1 MLAFATLLKQKKV
14 LGIWWNN
21 MKEKYFLQILL
32 WYIKGHKKTIIMDS
46 IFVVIFAVVFSLYSL
61 ELEPVLYALFLSAI
75 AAVIFIVYDFIKCYK
90 KHNKLCVFEK
100 QINIGLGKTPTAD
113 NFIEADY
120 QSILQTLYEQTTEMI
135 SKTDIKQTE
144 MIDYYTLWAH
154 QIKTPIAAM
163 RLILQSE
170 YTEQNKE
177 LLEQTFKIE
186 QYVEMVL
193 SYLKIDS
200 ASSDL
205 VLKNYNLLQI
215 VKQVIRK
222 YGHVFVRKNIALD
235 LKEMDCTVL
244 TDEKWL
250 VFVIEQILWNAL
262 KYTSSGKISIYM
274 EEISQKVL
282 VIEDTGVGIAEED
295 LPRIFEKG
303 FTGYNGRMDK
313 KATGIGLYLCKKIL
327 DKLSHTITITSKV
340 NVGTTVKINLSSVKT
355 IIE

>member
-1 MLAFATLLKQKKV
+1 
-14 LGIWWNN
+14 
-21 MKEKYFLQILL
+21 MKEKSFLQILL
-32 WYIKGHKKTIIMDS
+32 CYIRGHKKTIIMGS
-46 IFVVIFAVVFSLYSL
+46 IFIGIFAMVFSLYSL
-61 ELEPVLYALFLSAI
+61 ELEPVLYASFLSAI
-75 AAVIFIVYDFIKCYK
+75 ISFIFIAYDFIKYYK
-90 KHNKLCVFEK
+90 KHNDLCILEK
-100 QINIGLGKTPTAD
+100 KISIGLDKLPVA
-113 NFIEADY
+113 NNLIEADY
-120 QSILQTLYEQTTEMI
+120 QNILQTLYEQSTDLI
-135 SKTDIKQTE
+135 SNIDIKQTE
-144 MIDYYTLWAH
+144 MVDYYTLWAH

-177 LLEQTFKIE
+177 LLEQVFKIE

-193 SYLKIDS
+193 GYLKIDNN
-200 ASSDL
+200 SSDL
-205 VLKNYNLLQI
+205 VLKKYNLLEI
-215 VKQVIRK
+215 IKQVIRK
-222 YGHVFVRKNIALD
+222 YAHVFIRKNIALD
-235 LKEMDCTVL
+235 LKEMDCVVL

-274 EEISQKVL
+274 DDISQKVL

-295 LPRIFEKG
+295 LPRIFERG

-327 DKLSHTITITSKV
+327 DKLSHTISITSKV
-340 NVGTTVKINLSSVKT
+340 NAGTKVKIDLSSIKT

>member
-1 MLAFATLLKQKKV
+1 MKK
-14 LGIWWNN
+14 
-21 MKEKYFLQILL
+21 KSFLQIVL
-32 WYIKGHKKTIIMDS
+32 WYIRGHKKTIIMGS
-46 IFVVIFAVVFSLYSL
+46 IFIAIFAGVFSLYSL
-61 ELEPVLYALFLSAI
+61 QLEPVLYASFLSAI
-75 AAVIFIVYDFIKCYK
+75 IAFIFITYDFIKCYK
-90 KHNKLCVFEK
+90 KHNELCILEK
-100 QINIGLGKTPTAD
+100 KINIGLDKLPAA
-113 NFIEADY
+113 NRLIEADY
-120 QSILQTLYEQTTEMI
+120 QNILQTLYNQSTEMI
-135 SKTDIKQTE
+135 SKMDIKQTE

-163 RLILQSE
+163 RLMLQSE
-170 YTEQNKE
+170 YTEQNRE
-177 LLEQTFKIE
+177 LLEQVFKIE

-193 SYLKIDS
+193 GYLKIDNN
-200 ASSDL
+200 SSDL
-205 VLKNYNLLQI
+205 VLKNYDLLQI
-215 VKQVIRK
+215 IKQVIRK
-222 YGHVFVRKNIALD
+222 YAHVFIRKNIALD

-274 EEISQKVL
+274 ENASQKVL
-282 VIEDTGVGIAEED
+282 VIEDTGTGIAEED
-295 LPRIFEKG
+295 LPRVFERG

-340 NVGTTVKINLSSVKT
+340 NVGTKVKINLFSVKT

>member
-1 MLAFATLLKQKKV
+1 
-14 LGIWWNN
+14 
-21 MKEKYFLQILL
+21 MKEKSFLQILL
-32 WYIKGHKKTIIMDS
+32 WYIRGHKKTIIMGS
-46 IFVVIFAVVFSLYSL
+46 IFIAIFAGVFSLYSL
-61 ELEPVLYALFLSAI
+61 QLEPVLYASFLSATTAI
-75 AAVIFIVYDFIKCYK
+75 IFVIYDFIKCYK
-90 KHNKLCVFEK
+90 KHKELCILEK
-100 QINIGLGKTPTAD
+100 KINIGLDKLPAA
-113 NFIEADY
+113 NNLVEADY
-120 QSILQTLYEQTTEMI
+120 QNILQTLYNQSTELI
-135 SKTDIKQTE
+135 SKMDIKQTE

-177 LLEQTFKIE
+177 LLEQVFKIE

-193 SYLKIDS
+193 GYLKIDNN
-200 ASSDL
+200 SSDL
-205 VLKNYNLLQI
+205 VLKSYNLLQI
-215 VKQVIRK
+215 IKQVIRK
-222 YGHVFVRKNIALD
+222 YAHVFIRKNIVLD

-274 EEISQKVL
+274 EDTSQKVL
-282 VIEDTGVGIAEED
+282 VIEDTGAGIAEED
-295 LPRIFEKG
+295 LPRVFERG

-340 NVGTTVKINLSSVKT
+340 NVGTKVKINLSSVKT

>member
-1 MLAFATLLKQKKV
+1 MLAFATLLRQKKA
-14 LGIWWNN
+14 LGMWWNN
-21 MKEKYFLQILL
+21 MKEKSFLQILL
-32 WYIKGHKKTIIMDS
+32 WYIRGHKKTIIMSS
-46 IFVVIFAVVFSLYSL
+46 IFIAIFAGVFSLYSL
-61 ELEPVLYALFLSAI
+61 ELEPVLYASFLSAI
-75 AAVIFIVYDFIKCYK
+75 TAFIFITYDFIKCYK
-90 KHNKLCVFEK
+90 KHNELCILEK
-100 QINIGLGKTPTAD
+100 KINIGLDKLPAV
-113 NFIEADY
+113 NNLIEADY
-120 QSILQTLYEQTTEMI
+120 QNILQTLYNQSTELI
-135 SKTDIKQTE
+135 SKMDIKQTE

-177 LLEQTFKIE
+177 LLEQAFKIE

-193 SYLKIDS
+193 GYLKIDNN
-200 ASSDL
+200 SSDL
-205 VLKNYNLLQI
+205 VLKSYNLLQI
-215 VKQVIRK
+215 IKQVIRK
-222 YGHVFVRKNIALD
+222 YAHVFIRKNVALD

-274 EEISQKVL
+274 EDASQKVL
-282 VIEDTGVGIAEED
+282 VIEDTGSGIAEED
-295 LPRIFEKG
+295 LPRVFERG

-340 NVGTTVKINLSSVKT
+340 NVGTKVKINLSSVKT
-355 IIE
+355 IVE

>member
-1 MLAFATLLKQKKV
+1 
-14 LGIWWNN
+14 
-21 MKEKYFLQILL
+21 MKEKSFLQLLL
-32 WYIKGHKKTIIMDS
+32 WYAKGHKKAIIMYG
-46 IFVVIFAVVFSLYSL
+46 IFVGIFAVVFSLYSL
-61 ELEPVLYALFLSAI
+61 QLEPVLYAFFLSSI
-75 AAVIFIVYDFIKCYK
+75 AAFLFIIYDFIKCYK
-90 KHNKLCVFEK
+90 KHNELCIIEK
-100 QINIGLGKTPTAD
+100 KINIGLDKLPAA
-113 NFIEADY
+113 NNLIEADY
-120 QSILQTLYEQTTEMI
+120 QNILQALYKQSTELI
-135 SKTDIKQTE
+135 SKTDIKQSE

-163 RLILQSE
+163 RLILQSK

-186 QYVEMVL
+186 QYVEMVMG
-193 SYLKIDS
+193 YLKIDS

-205 VLKNYNLLQI
+205 VLKNYSLLQI
-215 VKQVIRK
+215 IKQVIRK
-222 YGHVFVRKNIALD
+222 YAYVFVRKNIALD

-274 EEISQKVL
+274 EEASRKVL

-295 LPRIFEKG
+295 LPRVFEKG
-303 FTGYNGRMDK
+303 FTGYNGRADK

-327 DKLSHTITITSKV
+327 DKLSHTITITSEV
-340 NVGTTVKINLSSVKT
+340 GVGTTVKINLSSVKT

>member
-1 MLAFATLLKQKKV
+1 ME
-14 LGIWWNN
+14 
-21 MKEKYFLQILL
+21 EKSFLQILL
-32 WYIKGHKKTIIMDS
+32 WYIRGHKKTIIMAS
-46 IFVVIFAVVFSLYSL
+46 IFIAIFAGVFSLYSL
-61 ELEPVLYALFLSAI
+61 ELEPVLYASFLSAI
-75 AAVIFIVYDFIKCYK
+75 TAIIFVTYDFIKCYK
-90 KHNKLCVFEK
+90 KHNELCILEK
-100 QINIGLGKTPTAD
+100 KINIGLDELPTA
-113 NFIEADY
+113 NNLIEADY
-120 QSILQTLYEQTTEMI
+120 QNILQALYNQSTDLI
-135 SKTDIKQTE
+135 SKMDIKQTE

-170 YTEQNKE
+170 YTEQSKE
-177 LLEQTFKIE
+177 LLEQVFKVE

-193 SYLKIDS
+193 GYLKIDNN
-200 ASSDL
+200 SSDL
-205 VLKNYNLLQI
+205 VLKEYNLLKI
-215 VKQVIRK
+215 IKQVIRK
-222 YGHVFVRKNIALD
+222 YAHVFIRKNIALD

-274 EEISQKVL
+274 EDTSQKVI
-282 VIEDTGVGIAEED
+282 VIEDTGAGIAEED
-295 LPRIFEKG
+295 LPRVFERG

-327 DKLSHTITITSKV
+327 DKLSHTITITSEI
-340 NVGTTVKINLSSVKT
+340 NVGTKVKINVSSVKT